1 MGMAVNNGCVH
12 VFPPHLR
19 ISSCQPKGNVA
30 IIFELF
36 QAEAKTSHLLRRKLM
51 GLKNIL
57 LHELLEPC
65 ACAQGFCYS
74 ANPQP
79 AGDVGGERNSSS
91 RAQAQ

>member
-1 MGMAVNNGCVH
+1 MGVAVNNGCVH

-65 ACAQGFCYS
+65 ACAQGFLLQCK
-74 ANPQP
+74 P
-79 AGDVGGERNSSS
+79 ATRGRC
-91 RAQAQ
+91 RR

>member
-1 MGMAVNNGCVH
+1 M
-12 VFPPHLR
+12 
-19 ISSCQPKGNVA
+19 
-30 IIFELF
+30 FELF

-65 ACAQGFCYS
+65 ACAQGFFVTVQT
-74 ANPQP
+74 PQP

>member
-12 VFPPHLR
+12 AFPPHLR

-57 LHELLEPC
+57 LYELLEPC
-65 ACAQGFCYS
+65 ACAQGFLLQCK
-74 ANPQP
+74 P
-79 AGDVGGERNSSS
+79 ATRGRC
-91 RAQAQ
+91 RR